1 MAAPYR
7 ANYQLK
13 VKAPTS
19 EDSKRYRA
27 KPCRSLRQS
36 LYTCKPAKR
45 CRKAID
51 ELQKNQLQ
59 SGVGAECSAP
69 LLLRKMFELFVGDH
83 FFIQIIFRE
92 LGNRF

>member
-51 ELQKNQLQ
+51 ELQKKSITKRCR
-59 SGVGAECSAP
+59 SGMLCTAFVEKNVWAFCRRS
-69 LLLRKMFELFVGDH
+69 LFL
-83 FFIQIIFRE
+83 FK
-92 LGNRF
+92 

>member
-36 LYTCKPAKR
+36 LYTCKPAKHMKEVW
-45 CRKAID
+45 RKSNI
-51 ELQKNQLQ
+51 
-59 SGVGAECSAP
+59 SECD
-69 LLLRKMFELFVGDH
+69 LTLILKYV
-83 FFIQIIFRE
+83 IILTYER
-92 LGNRF
+92 